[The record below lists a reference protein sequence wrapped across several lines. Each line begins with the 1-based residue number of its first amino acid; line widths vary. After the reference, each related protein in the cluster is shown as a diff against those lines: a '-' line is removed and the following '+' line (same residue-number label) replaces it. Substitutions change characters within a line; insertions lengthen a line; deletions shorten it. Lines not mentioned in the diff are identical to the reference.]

1 MLRLCGMASR
11 SPTSVLAR
19 RNGSALACFEE
30 AKAALARA
38 TRVAEVK
45 GVRDKA
51 EALRQYFR
59 QAGES
64 LVMQNQCAE
73 IKIRAERRAGELLAE
88 RTAHVGGRP
97 GENPSHDAS
106 GFAPSK
112 LADIGINYSQS
123 SRWQTMANL
132 PEETVERYIAETR
145 ARGDELTSA
154 GLLRLAKLAVHFA
167 SESAEWN
174 TPSEI
179 IERVLAL
186 FGGRIDLD
194 PCSNSATKPNVPA
207 ARHFTPREDGLSRV
221 WRGRTYMNPPYGLEI
236 GRWVEHLCAQYE
248 AGTLPEAVALVPSR
262 TDTEWF
268 ERLRKYPRCFLRGR
282 LRFSDHENTAP
293 FPSMV
298 VYFGN
303 RASRFAKV
311 FGPLGDVYELSR
323 SCR

>member
-19 RNGSALACFEE
+19 RNGAALAYFEE

-38 TRVAEVK
+38 TRVDEVK
-45 GVRDKA
+45 AVRDKA

-59 QAGES
+59 QACES
-64 LVMQNQCAE
+64 LVLQNQFAE

-97 GENPSHDAS
+97 GENPSHDER

-112 LADIGINYSQS
+112 LADLGINYSQS

-132 PEETVERYIAETR
+132 PEETVERYITETR

-154 GLLRLAKLAVHFA
+154 GLLRLARLDVHFS
-167 SESAEWN
+167 SETAEWN
-174 TPSEI
+174 TPAEI
-179 IERVLAL
+179 IERVLAV

-194 PCSNSATKPNVPA
+194 PCSNSTTKPNVPA
-207 ARHFTPREDGLSRV
+207 AKHFTLKEDGLWHVWKGRV
-221 WRGRTYMNPPYGLEI
+221 YMNPPYGQDI
-236 GRWVEHLCAQYE
+236 GRWVERLCTQYE
-248 AGTLPEAVALVPSR
+248 AGGVVEAIALVPAR

-268 ERLRKYPRCFLRGR
+268 ERFREYCRCFLRGR
-282 LRFSDHENTAP
+282 LRFSGHENTAP

-298 VYFGN
+298 VYLGT
-303 RASRFAKV
+303 RAGRFARV
-311 FGPLGDVYELSR
+311 FGRLGDVYELAR
-323 SCR
+323 LCR

>member
-11 SPTSVLAR
+11 SPTSLLAR
-19 RNGSALACFEE
+19 RNGSALVYFEE
-30 AKAALARA
+30 ARTALARA
-38 TRVAEVK
+38 TRVEEVK

-51 EALRQYFR
+51 EALRHYFR

-88 RTAHVGGRP
+88 RPTHVGGRP
-97 GENPSHDAS
+97 AENPSHDAR
-106 GFAPSK
+106 GFASSK
-112 LADIGINYSQS
+112 LADLGINYSQS
-123 SRWQTMANL
+123 SRWQTLANL
-132 PEETVERYIAETR
+132 PEETVERYIAETN

-154 GLLRLAKLAVHFA
+154 GLLRLAKLGVHFS

-194 PCSNSATKPNVPA
+194 PCSNSATKPSVPVA
-207 ARHFTPREDGLSRV
+207 KHLTPKEDGLSRV
-221 WRGRTYMNPPYGLEI
+221 WMGRVYMNPPYGQEI
-236 GRWVEHLCAQYE
+236 GRWVEHLCKHYE
-248 AGTLPEAVALVPSR
+248 AKAVSEAIALFPSR

-268 ERLRKYPRCFLRGR
+268 ERLREYPRCFLRGR
-282 LRFSDHENTAP
+282 LRFSGHENTAP

-298 VYFGN
+298 VYLGN
-303 RASRFAKV
+303 RASRFARI